1 MKQGDGGLESVKVG
15 SWNVFT
21 LMEGTWLLDGG
32 SMFGIVPQKL
42 WARAHPPDEQN
53 RILMALRCLL
63 IAGPERKILVDCG
76 IGNRL
81 DQKQQEIYRHR
92 QTPGGVV
99 GCLARLGIRPQ
110 EITDVIASHLHFD
123 HVGGLLTR
131 AESGRLEPTF
141 ENARVHVQE
150 ECWAWAS
157 RPTVWDG
164 GSFFSGDLQ
173 VWEQRLKP
181 NLLRGDS
188 EIAGQVRVK
197 VTRGHTPGQQIVLV
211 GAKDRPGCVVYCA
224 DLIPTAS
231 HIRLPFI
238 MAFDHHPLVTLEE
251 KEVLLAQAL
260 EQDWVLV
267 FDHDPYTPACTLV
280 EREGR
285 VVAGD
290 AVCLNSTFSR

>member
-1 MKQGDGGLESVKVG
+1 MRVGG
-15 SWNVFT
+15 WNVFT

-32 SMFGIVPQKL
+32 SMFGIVPKKL
-42 WARAHPPDEQN
+42 WARAHPADGQN
-53 RILMALRCLL
+53 RIVMALRCLL
-63 IAGPERKILVDCG
+63 ITGADRKILVDCG
-76 IGNRL
+76 IGDRL
-81 DQKQQEIYRHR
+81 DEKKQKIYQHR
-92 QTPGGVV
+92 QTPGGMV

-123 HVGGLLTR
+123 HVGGLLKPKPDG
-131 AESGRLEPTF
+131 SLEPAF

-157 RPTVWDG
+157 GPTVWDG
-164 GSFFSGDLQ
+164 GSFFPDDLR
-173 VWEQRLKP
+173 VLEELLK
-181 NLLRGDS
+181 L
-188 EIAGQVRVK
+188 
-197 VTRGHTPGQQIVLV
+197 QIVVV
-211 GAKDRPGCVVYCA
+211 GEEGQNGCVVYCA

-238 MAFDHHPLVTLEE
+238 MAYDHLPLVTLEE

-260 EQDWVLV
+260 EEDWVLV

-280 EREGR
+280 EEKGR

-290 AVCLNSTFSR
+290 AVCLNTPASG